1 MFYSIV
7 YIYVHIVRRL
17 LEQIHF
23 LNRGVTMLSTQMMEL
38 NKLLKDMFSYG
49 TVAPFPTQTGKM
61 MGD

>member
-1 MFYSIV
+1 
-7 YIYVHIVRRL
+7 L

-49 TVAPFPTQTGKM
+49 TVSPFPTQTGKM